1 MRNLLFNGS
10 ATAIIT
16 PFKDGCIDYT
26 ALKTLIKHQIENG
39 TDALV
44 VAGTTGEAPT
54 LKDDEHIELIRF
66 VVKEA
71 RGNLPI
77 IAGTGSNSTEHAV
90 CMSKKAYSVG
100 ANGLL
105 SVTPYY
111 NKCNDEGIITHYEKI
126 ANATPLPVILYNV
139 PSRTGY
145 NLKTDSIKKLCK
157 TKNIIAVKEASGDL
171 AKAEEILSSCSV
183 TVYSGNDDIIVPM
196 MSAGAL
202 GVISVISNLVPAEV
216 KKLTDLCL
224 KGDYQGANKLQL
236 KLFPLIKA
244 IFKNVNPIGIKYA
257 MSLMKMCEFDVR
269 LPLCFPDKSC
279 KAEIEDEMKKL
290 CLI

>member
-1 MRNLLFNGS
+1 MRNLLFKGS

-16 PFKDGCIDYT
+16 PFKDSAIDYT
-26 ALKTLIKHQIENG
+26 ALKALIKHQIENG

-54 LKDDEHIELIRF
+54 LKDDEHIELIKF

-90 CMSKKAYSVG
+90 CMSKKAYLAG

-111 NKCNDEGIITHYEKI
+111 NKCNDEGIIRHYKKI
-126 ANATPLPVILYNV
+126 ADATPLPVILYNV

-145 NLKTDSIKKLCK
+145 NLKNTSINELSE
-157 TKNIIAVKEASGDL
+157 TKNIVAVKEASGDL
-171 AKAEEILSSCSV
+171 AKASEILSSSNI

-202 GVISVISNLVPAEV
+202 GVISVISNLIPAEV
-216 KKLTDLCL
+216 KKLCDLCL
-224 KGDYQGANKLQL
+224 KGDYKSARALQL

-257 MSLMKMCEFDVR
+257 MSLMDMCDFDVR
-269 LPLCFPDKSC
+269 LPLCYPDEACKS
-279 KAEIEDEMKKL
+279 EIESELKKL
-290 CLI
+290 HLI